1 MVKKTKLRNINIPRQ
16 NPEFFG
22 NKQDIYIPY
31 QAPEGVVG
39 DSYNSVTVSDSLFFN
54 QFHNFNVGN
63 CPTTTLF
70 EEGIG
75 FPGYPY
81 LAQLSLRGEY
91 RIIIE
96 TRAEE
101 ATREWI
107 RFKHIK
113 KEGYDSSIINKI
125 KAEFKRLNIQ
135 DLIKKSLCTEGYFGL
150 VHLYI
155 DLETANHDDEEKQA
169 PLYLTSKKIRKGELH
184 GFKLIDPTW
193 VTPVSYDTT
202 DPFTEDFYKPSMWW
216 VLGKQ
221 IHASRLITIISQPV
235 PDILKPA
242 YNFGGVP
249 FAFMAKPYVDNWLRT
264 RQSVSDLIKSF
275 STMVLK
281 TDLSQLLSP
290 GCEELTQRAA
300 LMAAYRDN
308 RGLQIVDK
316 ETEELTNVATPLT
329 GLAQLQ
335 AQAQEHMAAISGI
348 PLVKLLGITP
358 SGLNASSD
366 GEIRCFYDRIAAFQ
380 ETVLRQPL
388 QKILEIV
395 QLHLFG
401 KIDPDITFD
410 FNSLWQLDELQ
421 QSQVNMNIAKTMC
434 DYVSNNILS
443 LSQIKDLL
451 ENEDQSAL
459 FSFINFKK

>member
-1 MVKKTKLRNINIPRQ
+1 MVKKTRLKNIHVPRQ
-16 NPEFFG
+16 TSEYFE
-22 NKQDIYIPY
+22 NKQNVFISY

-39 DSYNSVTVSDSLFFN
+39 AGYDPVTVNDSLFFE
-54 QFHNFNVGN
+54 QFRNFNVGN
-63 CPTTTLF
+63 CPVTTLF

-91 RIIIE
+91 RLIIE
-96 TRAEE
+96 TKAEE

-107 RFKHIK
+107 RFKRIQDG
-113 KEGYDSSIINKI
+113 ENDPSVINKI
-125 KAEFKRLNIQ
+125 KSEFNRLNIQ

-150 VHLYI
+150 AHLYI
-155 DLETANHDDEEKQA
+155 DLETANHDEEEKQA
-169 PLYLTSKKIRKGELH
+169 PLYLTPKKIRKGELR

-193 VTPVSYDTT
+193 VTPVSYNTT
-202 DPFTEDFYKPSMWW
+202 DPFAEDFYKPSMWW

-221 IHASRLITIISQPV
+221 IHATRLITFVSQPV

-316 ETEELTNVATPLT
+316 ETEALENVATPLT
-329 GLAQLQ
+329 GLAKLQ

-380 ETVLRQPL
+380 EAVLRQPL

-401 KIDPDITFD
+401 KIDPEITFD
-410 FNSLWQLDELQ
+410 FNSLWQLNELQ
-421 QSQVNMNIAKTMC
+421 QSQVNMNIAKTIC
-434 DYVSNNILS
+434 NYVSNNVLS
-443 LSQIKDLL
+443 LSQTRDLL
-451 ENEDQSAL
+451 KNSDQSNL
-459 FSFINFKK
+459 FASVDLKK

>member
-1 MVKKTKLRNINIPRQ
+1 MVKKANLKKIHIPRQ
-16 NPEFFG
+16 NTEYFE
-22 NKQDIYIPY
+22 NKSDIFMPY
-31 QAPEGVVG
+31 QAPEGVSGIDHDAATVN
-39 DSYNSVTVSDSLFFN
+39 DSVFTE
-54 QFHNFNVGN
+54 QFRNFNVTN
-63 CPTTTLF
+63 APVSTLF

-91 RIIIE
+91 RLMIE

-107 RFKHIK
+107 QIK
-113 KEGYDSSIINKI
+113 MMDRVNKDSSVIHQI
-125 KAEFKRLNIQ
+125 KTEFNRLNIQ
-135 DLIKKSLCTEGYFGL
+135 DLIKQALCTEGYFGL
-150 VHLYI
+150 AHLYI
-155 DLETANHDDEEKQA
+155 DLETAQRDQEEKIA
-169 PLYLTSKKIRKGELH
+169 PLFLTPKKIKRGELR
-184 GFKLIDPTW
+184 GFKLLDPTW
-193 VTPVSYDTT
+193 VTPVTYNTI
-202 DPFTEDFYKPSMWW
+202 DPFADDFYKPSQWW
-216 VLGKQ
+216 VLGQQ
-221 IHASRLITIISQPV
+221 IHSSRLITLVSQPV

-316 ETEELTNVATPLT
+316 ENEDLANVATPLS
-329 GLAQLQ
+329 GLDKLQ
-335 AQAQEHMAAISGI
+335 AQAQEHMAAIAGI

-366 GEIRCFYDRIAAFQ
+366 GEIRCFYDKIAAFQ
-380 ETVLRQPL
+380 EAVLRKPIQT
-388 QKILEIV
+388 ILKVI

-401 KIDPDITFD
+401 DIDENITFE
-410 FNSLWQLDELQ
+410 FNSLWQLDEVQ
-421 QSQVNMNIAKTMC
+421 QSQVEVNIAKTMT
-434 DYVSNNILS
+434 DYVAHNIMNPLQVKTLLKNYQPTMFS
-443 LSQIKDLL
+443 TLDL
-451 ENEDQSAL
+451 
-459 FSFINFKK
+459 KK